1 MKRDS
6 IRTLIVVIAA
16 VLAAGC
22 RSHGKIRIEPITHLA
37 IGQTVPLAAYEERR
51 PFSLFKSAKAAAAER
66 IDRQPVTAK
75 WSVSDASIASVDPNG
90 ILTGKKPG
98 SVIIKALMEDREA
111 TANVQV
117 VTSLPAKQ
125 FLPQLSTHGTISTP
139 NEIKLALGKEGVL
152 RFHAGFDDPQDDV
165 TLEQKAL
172 DQKMPWTFSYP
183 KGTVELTTAA
193 GMQVTGEVRT
203 NQGGRVAFSVW
214 SDDEGTYP
222 ISLQGKTLI
231 IVGDSMAEGL
241 AWFLRGKV
249 EAAGGHFF
257 NEPWDSSSTIG
268 WQAARRMTELVERY
282 KPDIVFI
289 ALGSN
294 EITVPNVGARAS
306 AVKQISEEMGD
317 RPGYWIGPPSW
328 KPDKGIVHVIE
339 ENFRPGHFYNAN
351 DLNVPRRKDGAH
363 PTRDG
368 FKTWADLVWDWYART
383 G

>member
-1 MKRDS
+1 MRRYY
-6 IRTLIVVIAA
+6 IRALIAVIVA

-22 RSHGKIRIEPITHLA
+22 RSRGKIRIEPITHLA
-37 IGQTVPLAAYEERR
+37 VGQTAPLAAYEEQQ
-51 PFSLFKSAKAAAAER
+51 PFSLFKSAKAAAS
-66 IDRQPVTAK
+66 QPVDRKPVNAK
-75 WSVSDASIASVDPNG
+75 WSVSDASIASADANG
-90 ILTGKKPG
+90 RLTGNKTG
-98 SVIIKALMEDREA
+98 SVTIKAIIEDREA
-111 TANVQV
+111 VANVEV
-117 VTSLPAKQ
+117 VTFLPTKQ
-125 FLPQLSTHGTISTP
+125 FLPQFSTQGTISRP
-139 NEIKLALGKEGVL
+139 NEIRLALEKDRVL

-165 TLEQKAL
+165 TMEQKAL
-172 DQKMPWTFSYP
+172 DERLPWTFSYP
-183 KGTVELTTAA
+183 NGMVELTSAA
-193 GMQVTGEVRT
+193 GRQVTGEVRT
-203 NQGGRVAFSVW
+203 NRGGKVAFTVW
-214 SDDEGTYP
+214 SDDEGAYP
-222 ISLQGKTLI
+222 VSLQGKTLI

-249 EAAGGHFF
+249 QAAGGHFF

-268 WQAARRMTELVERY
+268 WQATRRMTELVERY

-306 AVKQISEEMGD
+306 AIKQISEEIGD

-363 PTRDG
+363 PTPDG
-368 FKTWADLVWDWYART
+368 FKTWAALVWDWYART